1 MGIPVDD
8 SFVRGDLQ
16 RVTTGVIGERADAVV
31 LAFAGT
37 DPGILQTLLTDA
49 NAKRDA
55 NDIHV
60 GFDEAS
66 VVAKENTLKAAQ
78 QAMRAN
84 KPLFIAGH
92 SLGGALSA
100 LAARECLAVQAPRAI
115 YTFGM
120 PRVGG
125 ETFAKSYD
133 ESVLGPVTYRLVHGD
148 DIVPRVPLSDWG
160 YRHVGRLL
168 QCITDG
174 KFDPAAALST
184 LPSDDPTLAA
194 SLLPAINNYVAN
206 VFSLKILGR
215 PGPMPGLLGKSFR
228 FLAPPIRHQFAGLLH
243 RRAEALS
250 SHRAVASR
258 AKMACAPRASRA
270 KDFGMRA
277 RPNRGSTR
285 IDTHHG
291 CEIRGDA
298 IMERDDSGHQ
308 CLSSL
313 ELASGEWLQFVEASY
328 NCIDRAETFST

>member
-1 MGIPVDD
+1 MTDFVKFPLDKFERDAFDRFSATSNFDLGTARALMWVSQLVYQAEDLHALANVVRDAWGFQSMD

-125 ETFAKSYD
+125 ETFAKSYN

-148 DIVPRVPLSDWG
+148 DMVPRVPLSDWG

-174 KFDPAAALST
+174 KFDPAAALSP

-215 PGPMPGLLGKSFR
+215 PGPMPGLLGESFR
-228 FLAPPIRHQFAGLLH
+228 FLAPPIRHHLQDYYID
-243 RRAEALS
+243 AL
-250 SHRAVASR
+250 
-258 AKMACAPRASRA
+258 
-270 KDFGMRA
+270 
-277 RPNRGSTR
+277 RP
-285 IDTHHG
+285 
-291 CEIRGDA
+291 
-298 IMERDDSGHQ
+298 
-308 CLSSL
+308 
-313 ELASGEWLQFVEASY
+313 
-328 NCIDRAETFST
+328 